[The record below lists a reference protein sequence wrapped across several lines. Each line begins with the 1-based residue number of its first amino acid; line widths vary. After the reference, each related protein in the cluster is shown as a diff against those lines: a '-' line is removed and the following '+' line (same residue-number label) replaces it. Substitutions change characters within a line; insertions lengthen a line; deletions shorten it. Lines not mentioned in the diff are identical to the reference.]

1 MRVEIPDLLRIEPT
15 DQNPR
20 QVRDMT
26 VDLGVSAFLRIVF
39 GKSAVAVSLPGYRN
53 LNLLLQNPYAEK
65 SVIRFRQDIFN
76 EIFLRSL
83 EGSLDHIASRLS
95 FCSSPIRKYPN
106 ESVSQYSLREE
117 NELRERVEKF
127 RTAIESLNSILEGTE
142 SEGLQQLHK
151 LARDIEDSEEF
162 QEIEQRLKEYAQAS
176 RKYNSPFAS
185 WIFAGRVK
193 SKYEA
198 ALREKEERFSFL
210 KERLKL
216 RDLEDQLK
224 VYTTVVKFFRNLNVK
239 GVDVCSPRILDSH
252 QRSAEIT
259 DAVNPVL
266 ASVKGDGVVPNDARY
281 SPDRN
286 VYIITGPNNG
296 GKTTY
301 ARTVGL
307 LCLLAH
313 AGFYVSA
320 KSAEISLLDSIF
332 THFIK
337 SDDLVKG
344 DGRYAAELRKV
355 KRVFEKATP
364 YSLVILDEPC
374 SGTSHQEGVEQSMIL
389 LTGFHKLGCAAYFV
403 THMHDI
409 ARRVEEGSLPA
420 AANLSVGISFDNG
433 KPVLDYKIRYSAGQ
447 RSYGIELA
455 EAMGLGSKQLDSLI
469 RDRIQNGE
477 LPPDIT
483 RIN

>member
-1 MRVEIPDLLRIEPT
+1 M
-15 DQNPR
+15 
-20 QVRDMT
+20 
-26 VDLGVSAFLRIVF
+26 
-39 GKSAVAVSLPGYRN
+39 
-53 LNLLLQNPYAEK
+53 
-65 SVIRFRQDIFN
+65 
-76 EIFLRSL
+76 
-83 EGSLDHIASRLS
+83 
-95 FCSSPIRKYPN
+95 
-106 ESVSQYSLREE
+106 
-117 NELRERVEKF
+117 
-127 RTAIESLNSILEGTE
+127 
-142 SEGLQQLHK
+142 
-151 LARDIEDSEEF
+151 
-162 QEIEQRLKEYAQAS
+162 
-176 RKYNSPFAS
+176 
-185 WIFAGRVK
+185 
-193 SKYEA
+193 
-198 ALREKEERFSFL
+198 
-210 KERLKL
+210 
-216 RDLEDQLK
+216 
-224 VYTTVVKFFRNLNVK
+224 
-239 GVDVCSPRILDSH
+239 
-252 QRSAEIT
+252 
-259 DAVNPVL
+259 
-266 ASVKGDGVVPNDARY
+266 KGDGVVPNDVRY
-281 SPDRN
+281 STDRN
-286 VYIITGPNNG
+286 VYVITGPNNG